1 MKFDLSVNLL
11 RMFGVAPFVDGVVL
25 SKEALFKTLSN
36 RLVQVRLRDQMLV
49 LLGCYVLLFVSSM
62 PVLLPLSMFG
72 LVSVPNVLWSM
83 LSSTSVVGIVVR
95 TVAFPISLHAVS
107 PLFAS
112 ELFLAV
118 MQDVSPTLFEK
129 MRTQPSDSTPMRVW
143 LPVHLARALPLLLL
157 GSVLWIATKFPLV
170 GPLFAALGNFAVA
183 KSVIG
188 DTKAA
193 ALAALAIF
201 VTGALGASLFKVFL
215 TARSLGAEQCDLYL
229 YRVLEADLPSADASN
244 AAMRQRYKNVLSK
257 RRQFYKHNLAFVVGF
272 ALPFALVLLLVPL
285 GFAIYVVAMGA
296 AAVLANHIHVS
307 SNSDEVR

>member
-1 MKFDLSVNLL
+1 
-11 RMFGVAPFVDGVVL
+11 MFAAPFVDGVLL

-49 LLGCYVLLFVSSM
+49 LIGCYVLLFVSSM

-72 LVSVPNVLWSM
+72 LVSVPNVFWSM

-118 MQDVSPTLFEK
+118 MQDVSPTLFDK

-229 YRVLEADLPSADASN
+229 YRVLEADLPSVDASNASN

-272 ALPFALVLLLVPL
+272 ALPFAMVLLFVPL

-307 SNSDEVR
+307 SNRDEVR